1 MDLATIIGIIAGV
14 LVVSLAILFGGSA
27 GMFLNVPSA
36 LIVLGGTFAGTLIRF
51 PLADILSALKLG
63 TATAFQQ
70 TTHSNVALI
79 DESVELAELSR
90 TKGQLALENAPI
102 ENDFLRKGALMYCD
116 GLKPEFIQ
124 HALSRERDLLIERLN
139 EGEKI
144 YRFMGDA
151 APAFGMIG
159 TLVGLVQMLST
170 MDDPETIGP
179 SMAVALL
186 TTLYGALV
194 ANLICL
200 PIADKLVSK
209 IDQEYTTRSLV
220 IEAVTQL
227 SEKQNP
233 DSMYQLLSAFL
244 PEEQRRVEER

>member
-1 MDLATIIGIIAGV
+1 MDLATILGIVAGTA
-14 LVVSLAILFGGSA
+14 VVGLAILFGGSA
-27 GMFLNVPSA
+27 SMFVNIPSI
-36 LIVLGGTFAGTLIRF
+36 LIVFGGTIAGTLIRF
-51 PLADILSALKLG
+51 PLSEVLNALKLG
-63 TATAFQQ
+63 TSNAFQQ
-70 TTHSNVALI
+70 SSESSVGLI
-79 DESVELAELSR
+79 DEAVELAELSR

-102 ENDFLRKGALMYCD
+102 DNEFLRKGALMYCD
-116 GLKPEFIQ
+116 GLQPEFIQ
-124 HALSRERDLLIERLN
+124 HALSRDRDLLIERLE

-151 APAFGMIG
+151 SPAFGMIG

-186 TTLYGALV
+186 TTLYGALI

-200 PIADKLVSK
+200 PIADKLASK
-209 IDQEYTTRSLV
+209 AQIEHTRRSLV
-220 IEAVTQL
+220 IEAVGQIA
-227 SEKQNP
+227 EKQNP

-244 PEEQRRVEER
+244 PEEQRRVDER

>member
-1 MDLATIIGIIAGV
+1 MDLATIIGIIAGT
-14 LVVSLAILFGGSA
+14 LVVGLAIVFGGSA
-27 GMFLNVPSA
+27 SMFISVPSA

-51 PLADILSALKLG
+51 PLADIVTALKMG

-70 TTHSNVALI
+70 VSTSAVGLI

-116 GLKPEFIQ
+116 GLKPEFIS
-124 HALSRERDLLIERLN
+124 HTMSRERDLLVERLA

-170 MDDPETIGP
+170 MDNPDTIGP

-194 ANLICL
+194 ANLVCL

-209 IDQEYTTRSLV
+209 IDQEYTSRTLV
-220 IEAVTQL
+220 IEAVTQI